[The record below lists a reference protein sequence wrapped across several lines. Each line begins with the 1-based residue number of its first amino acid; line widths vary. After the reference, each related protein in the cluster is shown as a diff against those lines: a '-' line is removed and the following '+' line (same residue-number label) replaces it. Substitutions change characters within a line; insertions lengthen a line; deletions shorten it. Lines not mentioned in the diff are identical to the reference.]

1 MYTPCYQSRL
11 SRERGRR
18 GIDAARGRRQ
28 QQRAE
33 CDCRLQR
40 RRSRV
45 VDRIG
50 CNVAVVEYIDGIRR
64 DAGGHRLVIIGA
76 GPTDREADFV
86 VYDPVQHVCEYTAR
100 RRAGYVRY
108 RHYITCE

>member
-1 MYTPCYQSRL
+1 MYTPCHQSRL

-40 RRSRV
+40 RRPRV
-45 VDRIG
+45 VDRVG

-64 DAGGHRLVIIGA
+64 DAGARRLVIIGA
-76 GPTDREADFV
+76 GPTDREADLV